1 MQKPKISTLVV
12 VQKYDA
18 EDFSCREVHSADL
31 IAYDPAK
38 ETPEQAVQRIYP
50 DRDFENNFLI
60 VGEIE
65 GDFEKFNRP
74 VWQRVNAGNDTRER
88 YQEAEYNAR
97 QKPPQNDAQFSALLT
112 ASMKV
117 TAALM
122 NLVIKVLKSLLSSK
136 QASELKYSCSELPL
150 PAPGSS
156 APRPDPSSDD
166 PSQGFVLEPDEED
179 SSPRPG
185 M

>member
-50 DRDFENNFLI
+50 DRDFDNNFLI

-65 GDFEKFNRP
+65 GDFEKFNRQ

-97 QKPPQNDAQFSALLT
+97 QRPPQNDAQFSALVT

-122 NLVIKVLKSLLSSK
+122 NLVIKVLKNLLSSK
-136 QASELKYSCSELPL
+136 QANDLKYTCSDLPL
-150 PAPGSS
+150 PQPGSA
-156 APRPDPSSDD
+156 APRPDPMTD
-166 PSQGFVLEPDEED
+166 PSQGFVFEPDEEED
-179 SSPRPG
+179 GPRPG